1 MEIFNTV
8 RSTQPH
14 PPNQSQSGTEAT
26 HNNIK
31 KSQKSVMQEQKEL
44 MHETQHK
51 SDRNK
56 IKKELQEITDKLNKE
71 MDPLKTSI
79 RFGFNDKVDEL
90 YISVIDT
97 SNDRVIRK
105 IPSEE
110 AMRLA
115 AKMRELVGMLFDKK
129 G

>member
-1 MEIFNTV
+1 MEVFNTV
-8 RSTQPH
+8 RTAHH
-14 PPNQSQSGTEAT
+14 PPNQNQNVEETT
-26 HNNIK
+26 HVSVK
-31 KSQKSVMQEQKEL
+31 KSHKSAMQEQKEL
-44 MHETQHK
+44 LKQNDQK

-97 SNDRVIRK
+97 TNNQVIRK

>member
-1 MEIFNTV
+1 MEIFNAV
-8 RSTQPH
+8 RTTQPH
-14 PPNQSQSGTEAT
+14 PPHPSQNGAEASHQSV
-26 HNNIK
+26 K
-31 KSQKSVMQEQKEL
+31 KSHKSVMQEQKEL
-44 MHETQHK
+44 LRQTEEK
-51 SDRNK
+51 SDQK
-56 IKKELQEITDKLNKE
+56 KLKKELQEITDKLNKE

-79 RFGFNDKVDEL
+79 RFGFNDKVNEL

-97 SNDRVIRK
+97 SNNQVIRK